1 MRAVSAVVRAIDATN
16 EWLGRIV
23 ALGIL
28 LMVGIVS
35 YEVVMRY
42 GFRAPTIWATELITF
57 VFAGYIFLGA
67 GYTLLHRDHV
77 GMDIVHSRLP
87 ARAQAVL
94 DVLTVGFVLLYCWVL
109 IATGWDTAWQALET
123 GRTTGT
129 DWNPPLFPAAVLLP
143 IGAGLLLLQALA
155 KLVRDLTL
163 ALTGRGLAD
172 EH

>member
-1 MRAVSAVVRAIDATN
+1 MHVLSAIIRAIDRTN
-16 EWLGRIV
+16 EWVGRIV

-28 LMVGIVS
+28 LMVAIVS

-42 GFRAPTIWATELITF
+42 GFRAPTVWATELITF

-77 GMDIVHSRLP
+77 NMDIVYSRLP
-87 ARAQAVL
+87 PRGQALL
-94 DVLTVGFVLLYCWVL
+94 DVLTAGFVFIYCWLL
-109 IATGWDTAWQALET
+109 ITTGWETAWSALQT

-143 IGAGLLLLQALA
+143 VGAALLLLQAIA
-155 KLVRDLTL
+155 KFIRDLVLT
-163 ALTGRGLAD
+163 LTGRDLPHGR
-172 EH
+172 

>member
-1 MRAVSAVVRAIDATN
+1 MRVLSAFVRAINATN

-28 LMVGIVS
+28 LMIVIVS

-42 GFRAPTIWATELITF
+42 EFRAPTIWATELITF
-57 VFAGYIFLGA
+57 VFAGYIFLGG

-77 GMDIVHSRLP
+77 GMDLVYSRLS
-87 ARAQAVL
+87 ARTQAVL
-94 DVLTVGFVLLYCWVL
+94 DVLTAFFVLVYCWVL
-109 IATGWDTAWQALET
+109 ITTGWNTAWDALQT

-143 IGAGLLLLQALA
+143 IGAALLLLQSLA
-155 KLVRDLTL
+155 KLARDLVL
-163 ALTGRGLAD
+163 ALTGRDLSHG
-172 EH
+172 H